1 MGRKKKIT
9 GWESFDTYED
19 FLAAAREQT
28 SMKDDGEGSDSKE
41 DSQPEK
47 LSDFIIEEKVDAFCN
62 GYEPCDEF
70 DDDAVAFTDQLLRE
84 VFKAYVC
91 PLGDPLKLYM
101 EELKL
106 AGFRM
111 VVSVAT
117 AQLTLF
123 ARRKYGY

>member
-9 GWESFDTYED
+9 GWESFDNYED

-28 SMKDDGEGSDSKE
+28 SMKDDGEETAPQGD
-41 DSQPEK
+41 PTK

-70 DDDAVAFTDQLLRE
+70 DDDAVAFTDQHLRE

-106 AGFRM
+106 AGFMM

-117 AQLTLF
+117 AELTLF

>member
-28 SMKDDGEGSDSKE
+28 SMKDDGEETAPQGD
-41 DSQPEK
+41 PTK

-117 AQLTLF
+117 AELTLF

>member
-1 MGRKKKIT
+1 
-9 GWESFDTYED
+9 
-19 FLAAAREQT
+19 
-28 SMKDDGEGSDSKE
+28 MKDDGEETAPQGD
-41 DSQPEK
+41 PTK

-70 DDDAVAFTDQLLRE
+70 DDDAVAFTDQHLRE

>member
-28 SMKDDGEGSDSKE
+28 SMKDDGEETAPQGD
-41 DSQPEK
+41 PTK

-70 DDDAVAFTDQLLRE
+70 DDDAVAFTDQHLRE

-91 PLGDPLKLYM
+91 PWGDPLKLYM
-101 EELKL
+101 EELKM
-106 AGFRM
+106 AGFCM